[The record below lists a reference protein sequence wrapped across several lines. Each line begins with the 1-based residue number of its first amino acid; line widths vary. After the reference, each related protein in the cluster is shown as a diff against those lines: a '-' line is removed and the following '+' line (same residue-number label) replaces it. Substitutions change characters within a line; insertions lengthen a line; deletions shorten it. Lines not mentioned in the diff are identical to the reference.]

1 MASKKGAVQQLQ
13 AELNS
18 NEDFEKFMEREGLLV
33 LDVYTEWCGPCIG
46 MIGSLKKIKLELG
59 GDNLQ
64 LAVVSKNKL
73 DKRYFFFQ
81 LKKFYLNFYSVRLI
95 LLSTWHAFV
104 IKVNQHGYLHRYKI
118 MILFIFK
125 NNLIIY

>member
-64 LAVVSKNKL
+64 LAVVSTHKYFYNNKI
-73 DKRYFFFQ
+73 
-81 LKKFYLNFYSVRLI
+81 NS
-95 LLSTWHAFV
+95 
-104 IKVNQHGYLHRYKI
+104 
-118 MILFIFK
+118 
-125 NNLIIY
+125 